1 MTMMTE
7 QLDPPRL
14 DDVLALRTPPQ
25 VVEWAAAQFAE
36 GLVMSSSFG
45 AESAVLLHMA
55 TRVLPRIRV
64 IMVDTGYLFPETF
77 TFMETLRRRFDL
89 NVWIY
94 RTRLD
99 PIQYLQKAGE
109 EDPIWRKD
117 IDACCA
123 INKNEPFLRAM
134 RDLQPRAWLRG
145 IRRRQAETRADR
157 KFIEW
162 SGRYNC
168 YAVSPLLNWDTREIH
183 AYMKQ
188 HDLPYH

>member
-1 MTMMTE
+1 
-7 QLDPPRL
+7 
-14 DDVLALRTPPQ
+14 
-25 VVEWAAAQFAE
+25 
-36 GLVMSSSFG
+36 
-45 AESAVLLHMA
+45 
-55 TRVLPRIRV
+55 
-64 IMVDTGYLFPETF
+64 
-77 TFMETLRRRFDL
+77 
-89 NVWIY
+89 
-94 RTRLD
+94 
-99 PIQYLQKAGE
+99 QYLQKAGE
-109 EDPIWRKD
+109 ENPIWRKD

-188 HDLPYH
+188 HDLPYHPLYEQGYPSIGCNPLSCTRSIKPGEDPRSGRWAGKAKLECGINIDHSLD